1 MLTMSFFTPF
11 IQTVSFFLAMLA
23 SANALT
29 QIIVVCANKKGKFS
43 FIVVVFMWTIFFA
56 ALHLN

>member
-11 IQTVSFFLAMLA
+11 IQTASFFLAMWA

-29 QIIVVCANKKGKFS
+29 HIIVGCAQKKGEFS
-43 FIVVVFMWTIFFA
+43 LAVVVFMWTIFFA